1 VSPAGWSRGRPVA
14 HCSQPG
20 DPVPGTGEAGY
31 TLLEIL
37 VVMLIM
43 GILAAIAIPTLIE
56 QRGKARDSA
65 TRQDATRLGKAVV
78 AYFLDHSTA
87 PTVVVS
93 GGRFLVQGED
103 VGAVSGGVVVAG
115 PNPSTVD
122 VTGWT
127 ASAWCLALTNPQGVS
142 ATERFSAQRGLEP
155 GACTSSTAP

>member
-1 VSPAGWSRGRPVA
+1 VAEGSR
-14 HCSQPG
+14 PG
-20 DPVPGTGEAGY
+20 DPGPGTGEAGY

-56 QRGKARDSA
+56 QRGKAQDSA
-65 TRQDATRLGKAVV
+65 TRQDASRLGKAVV
-78 AYFLDHSTA
+78 GYFLDHSTA
-87 PTVVVS
+87 PTVAVS

-103 VGAVSGGVVVAG
+103 VGAVSSGVVVAG
-115 PNPSTVD
+115 PDPSVID

-142 ATERFSAQRGLEP
+142 ATERYTAQQGLEP
-155 GACTSSTAP
+155 GACTSPTAP